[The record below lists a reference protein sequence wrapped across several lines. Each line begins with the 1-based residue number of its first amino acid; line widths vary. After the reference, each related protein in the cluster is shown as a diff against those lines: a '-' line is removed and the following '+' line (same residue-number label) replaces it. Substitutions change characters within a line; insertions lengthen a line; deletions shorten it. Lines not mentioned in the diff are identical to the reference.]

1 MSTTIP
7 AIEENWVIMQA
18 ATKTEEYSLLYLNQY
33 TSPVL
38 LETRT
43 PGSLFLK
50 SENTKSNLEQH
61 MVQEN
66 MVEEKTQTRTAV
78 QENMVEENTQ
88 TRTAVVKSDAAAAAA
103 IKHPPTF
110 TKRVRRQSKKTY
122 KKRNVNRQRR
132 VTKQRE
138 AAFQERLQINKLKTS
153 HFYNTQ
159 YCLML
164 KQQKQ
169 LRKKWEEQQLEK
181 YDDDDD
187 DDDFE
192 DFLCEIFVILFC
204 GLIVLFFVAIFI
216 VQ

>member
-66 MVEEKTQTRTAV
+66 MVEEKSQTRTAV
-78 QENMVEENTQ
+78 QENMVEEKTQ
-88 TRTAVVKSDAAAAAA
+88 TRTAVVKSDAAAAA

-192 DFLCEIFVILFC
+192 DFLCECFVICFVF
-204 GLIVLFFVAIFI
+204 LIVLFFVAIFI

>member
-78 QENMVEENTQ
+78 
-88 TRTAVVKSDAAAAAA
+88 VKSDAAAA

-192 DFLCEIFVILFC
+192 DFLCECFVICFVF
-204 GLIVLFFVAIFI
+204 LIVLFFVAIFI

>member
-1 MSTTIP
+1 MSTNIP

-78 QENMVEENTQ
+78 
-88 TRTAVVKSDAAAAAA
+88 KSSDAAAAA

-187 DDDFE
+187 DDFE
-192 DFLCEIFVILFC
+192 DFLCEIFVGLFFF
-204 GLIVLFFVAIFI
+204 LIVLFFVAIFI

>member
-1 MSTTIP
+1 MSTNIP

-78 QENMVEENTQ
+78 
-88 TRTAVVKSDAAAAAA
+88 VKSDAAAAA

-187 DDDFE
+187 DDFE
-192 DFLCEIFVILFC
+192 DFLCECFVICFVF
-204 GLIVLFFVAIFI
+204 LIVLFFVAIFI

>member
-18 ATKTEEYSLLYLNQY
+18 ATKTEEHSLLYLNQY

-43 PGSLFLK
+43 PSSLFLK

-66 MVEEKTQTRTAV
+66 MVEEKSQTRTAVQDNMVGEKTQTRTAV
-78 QENMVEENTQ
+78 
-88 TRTAVVKSDAAAAAA
+88 AKSDAAAAAV
-103 IKHPPTF
+103 KHPPTF

-169 LRKKWEEQQLEK
+169 LRKEWEEQQLEK
-181 YDDDDD
+181 YDDD

-204 GLIVLFFVAIFI
+204 FLIVLFFVAIFI